1 MLKVHFFKRK
11 GQDVDSMM
19 KGVVRTV
26 IPLGR
31 TVKGQSN
38 TSDSPDLLVKYK
50 STEELNEH

>member
-1 MLKVHFFKRK
+1 MIKVLLFEKK

-38 TSDSPDLLVKYK
+38 TSDSPDLFGEIQVNRG
-50 STEELNEH
+50 TE

>member
-1 MLKVHFFKRK
+1 MIKVLLFEKK

-50 STEELNEH
+50 STEELTEH

>member
-1 MLKVHFFKRK
+1 MIKELLLKKK